1 MTARAGILSA
11 AFVLLTAC
19 DTGSDD
25 ASGDDAAAQVTVAVA
40 QPATFGERFSLTGTL
55 TAERDARLSPRV
67 DGLVA
72 RVHVDAGD
80 RVTAGQALVELD
92 PAVGRQALARVRAQ
106 VAEADAAAQEAERL
120 FTEAQRL
127 GEGQFIAAS
136 QIDARESELRLARA
150 ALDSA
155 RASEREQAEL
165 VERHV
170 LPAPFDGV
178 VAEKLAEAGEWVQRG
193 TPVLSLVATDRVRL
207 DVQVPQERYA
217 DLGDDADVQVYAD
230 ALGGETLRATIGARV
245 PVTDAGARTFLLRLL
260 VDDPQDRLLPGTS
273 ARAEVSLP
281 AREPALA
288 VSRDALLRQP
298 DGSYSLFVVEAAGA
312 SSDSDAESPASAGT
326 GAGADEDDDAANAQ
340 AGDGK
345 ASQGGDGN
353 GDDAASPPEVKPD
366 TLVARQRTVRVLRD
380 QGDEVA
386 ISEGLSAGERV
397 VVRGNE
403 ALVDG
408 QPVRVAPER

>member
-1 MTARAGILSA
+1 MTARTGILSA
-11 AFVLLTAC
+11 AFLLLTAC
-19 DTGSDD
+19 DTSSEEE
-25 ASGDDAAAQVTVAVA
+25 SGDDATPQVAVA
-40 QPATFGERFSLTGTL
+40 VAEPATFGERFSLTGTL

-80 RVTAGQALVELD
+80 RVTAGQVLVELD

-106 VAEADAAAQEAERL
+106 AAEAEAAAQEADRL
-120 FTEAQRL
+120 FSEARRL

-165 VERHV
+165 VERHA

-178 VAEKLAEAGEWVQRG
+178 VAEKLAEEGEWVQRG

-207 DVQVPQERYA
+207 DVQVPQERYTA
-217 DLGDDADVQVYAD
+217 LGDDADVRVFAD
-230 ALGGETLRATIGARV
+230 ALGGEALRATIGARV

-273 ARAEVSLP
+273 ARAEIALP

-312 SSDSDAESPASAGT
+312 ANDSQAAAN
-326 GAGADEDDDAANAQ
+326 DDD
-340 AGDGK
+340 
-345 ASQGGDGN
+345 GGDP
-353 GDDAASPPEVKPD
+353 DADAPPAVAPG
-366 TLVARQRTVRVLRD
+366 TLVARQRSVRVLRD

-386 ISEGLSAGERV
+386 VGEGLAAGERV

-403 ALVDG
+403 ALSDG

>member
-80 RVTAGQALVELD
+80 RVTAGQVLVELD

-106 VAEADAAAQEAERL
+106 AAEADAAAQEAERL

-207 DVQVPQERYA
+207 DVQVPQERYT
-217 DLGDDADVQVYAD
+217 DLGDDADVQVHAD

-273 ARAEVSLP
+273 ARAEIALP

-312 SSDSDAESPASAGT
+312 NGSRDAQATASE
-326 GAGADEDDDAANAQ
+326 GAGEDNGAAETRTGDAQ
-340 AGDGK
+340 ASEDG
-345 ASQGGDGN
+345 G
-353 GDDAASPPEVKPD
+353 GDDAASAPEVTPD

-386 ISEGLSAGERV
+386 ISEGLSPGERV